1 MLTIFILDNIDKN
14 LKKTLKL
21 TCQAVNSKIYVG
33 CISARIREE
42 IWQEI
47 NQNNSIRNAT
57 IIHAVQ
63 NHVIIK
69 TKGTQKA
76 QDFNLVDLIKIK

>member
-1 MLTIFILDNIDKN
+1 MLTIFILDNIDKD

-47 NQNNSIRNAT
+47 EQNNSIRDAT

-69 TKGTQKA
+69 TKGTQKVQA
-76 QDFNLVDLIKIK
+76 FDLVDLIKIK

>member
-1 MLTIFILDNIDKN
+1 MLTIFILNNIDKD

-33 CISARIREE
+33 CISTRIREE

-47 NQNNSIRNAT
+47 EQNNSIHDVT

-63 NHVIIK
+63 NHVIIE
-69 TKGTQKA
+69 TKGTQKV
-76 QDFNLVDLIKIK
+76 QTFDLVDLIKIK

>member
-21 TCQAVNSKIYVG
+21 TCQAINSKIYVG

-42 IWQEI
+42 IWKEI
-47 NQNNSIRNAT
+47 KKNNSIRYST
-57 IIHAVQ
+57 IIHALQ
-63 NHVIIK
+63 NHLIVK
-69 TKGTQKA
+69 TKSTQKVQA
-76 QDFNLVDLIKIK
+76 FDLVDLIKIK